1 MPLMIMGGRRE
12 AMSSHMTINLVGFII
27 FSGKY
32 IMCKLFLFSMFTFKI
47 SFFLH
52 LQGRGLSLD
61 TAPKN
66 SLHLMYEA
74 LPVQCVVKGMKRTII
89 IAKIWWSSS
98 SKAMEPH
105 TVAKLIA
112 CNEAFLTAGVPVST
126 LIGDGDSSMLAVQRE
141 SQHSHLSPYF
151 GLYFFFHYAG
161 VGRGNTTRGEVQLPV
176 YANNIFGA

>member
-12 AMSSHMTINLVGFII
+12 AMGSHMTVNLVGFII

-32 IMCKLFLFSMFTFKI
+32 IMCKLFLFIMLAVKI

-66 SLHLMYEA
+66 SLHMMYEA

-89 IAKIWWSSS
+89 TAKILWSGSS
-98 SKAMEPH
+98 IAMEPI
-105 TVAKLIA
+105 L
-112 CNEAFLTAGVPVST
+112 
-126 LIGDGDSSMLAVQRE
+126 
-141 SQHSHLSPYF
+141 
-151 GLYFFFHYAG
+151 
-161 VGRGNTTRGEVQLPV
+161 
-176 YANNIFGA
+176 